1 MSHSGK
7 RRTQVSHQ
15 GHIVPF
21 SGFPVSCGSLECP
34 PAKRGGGNSGGAR
47 PVYIRRITLERDIED
62 PQLALNE
69 AFSTRMASFLAEGLR
84 VSVGGLA
91 EGVGALGR
99 KGAEL
104 VGETTKRPRR
114 GHSRAVQRS
123 EEK

>member
-1 MSHSGK
+1 MKGRDNKITVH
-7 RRTQVSHQ
+7 
-15 GHIVPF
+15 F
-21 SGFPVSCGSLECP
+21 
-34 PAKRGGGNSGGAR
+34 
-47 PVYIRRITLERDIED
+47 TLEGDINN
-62 PQLALNE
+62 PQFSLNE
-69 AFSTRMASFLAEGLR
+69 AFATRVASALAKGLG
-84 VSVGGLA
+84 VSVRGLA